1 VLGYSDDCEL
11 LEIVLPADFET
22 VILAKSEAS
31 REFHQQPCRTAAM
44 R

>member
-22 VILAKSEAS
+22 VTLE
-31 REFHQQPCRTAAM
+31 
-44 R
+44 